1 MRKPLVLAAAVLLA
15 AAVTPAFAGFSL
27 SLRLAGGPGYLALK
41 DANTVLTDWKTWQI
55 KQVESNK
62 KYVLEEDKVGSFHG
76 AVDFD
81 AELILGFGR
90 HFALGVSAGATHA
103 SLSEKSAFVT
113 VAKPA
118 GTYTYA
124 HSMTASAF
132 PVIVSGYGLLPLSA
146 KLTVY
151 VKAGAGLIWGK
162 FVEREA
168 SKLKTSE
175 AYSYPVSQSAA
186 SRGKV
191 LAAGAGLSFAVD
203 DSLSFFLEASGRKA
217 ELTDFDGEAKG
228 GIKGALYSFEQYDT
242 KLKYWQRRFEVMEH
256 SPQGA
261 IFRNQVKAKIDFSG
275 FSAKLGLALKF

>member
-1 MRKPLVLAAAVLLA
+1 MRKPIVLAAAVLLA
-15 AAVTPAFAGFSL
+15 AAVTPAFSALSL
-27 SLRLAGGPGYLALK
+27 SFRLSGGPGSLALK
-41 DANTVLTDWKTWQI
+41 DANTVLKDWETWQI
-55 KQVESNK
+55 KQVGTNK
-62 KYVLEEDKVGSFHG
+62 KWILEEDKVGSFHG

-90 HFALGVSAGATHA
+90 HLALGVSAGVLHA

-132 PVIVSGYGLLPLSA
+132 PVIISGYGLLPLSA

-162 FVEREA
+162 FVDREA

-186 SRGKV
+186 SMGKV

-203 DSLSFFLEASGRKA
+203 DSLSFFFEAGGRKA
-217 ELTDFDGEAKG
+217 ALTDFEGETKG
-228 GIKGALYSFEQYDT
+228 GIKGAFYSFEQYDA
-242 KLKYWQRRFEVMEH
+242 KVYYWQRRFEIMEH
-256 SPQGA
+256 APQGSL
-261 IFRNQVKAKIDFSG
+261 FRNPGKAKIDFSG
-275 FSAKLGLALKF
+275 FSAKLGLVLKF